1 MGMSEDLGDRE
12 NIGNASVVTR
22 SQTEETDFNNLG
34 ATSEEVRDSLR
45 EDVAQAFKTCSHQRE
60 RIVELERLLVAAQ
73 AGIVRRE
80 ENISVLTSA
89 SRYEFLSPEFLE
101 LMNEIGRY
109 GEEKYG
115 ADSFHARA
123 QTGDRSRGSL
133 LRTQKE
139 QILNH
144 ARQHITDYENGI
156 LHDHF
161 GTPEHQLAAVAF
173 NLLMEFYFSQGE

>member
-1 MGMSEDLGDRE
+1 MVRRK
-12 NIGNASVVTR
+12 SVGAAG
-22 SQTEETDFNNLG
+22 NLG

-45 EDVAQAFKTCSHQRE
+45 EDVALAFQTCNRQRA
-60 RIVELERLLVAAQ
+60 RIVELERELAA
-73 AGIVRRE
+73 RPKP
-80 ENISVLTSA
+80 
-89 SRYEFLSPEFLE
+89 YKFLNPDFLE

-123 QTGDRSRGSL
+123 KTGDHSRGSL

-161 GTPEHQLAAVAF
+161 DDLNHQLAAAAF

>member
-1 MGMSEDLGDRE
+1 MSFSAKRY
-12 NIGNASVVTR
+12 
-22 SQTEETDFNNLG
+22 
-34 ATSEEVRDSLR
+34 SEKHHEIAKAAKKVLFMWEMDKRYMADVRDRSKIQCCGVISR
-45 EDVAQAFKTCSHQRE
+45 EKAR
-60 RIVELERLLVAAQ
+60 RIWAIIQDRDEAEAKP
-73 AGIVRRE
+73 
-80 ENISVLTSA
+80 
-89 SRYEFLSPEFLE
+89 YEFLNSGFLE

-133 LRTQKE
+133 LRTRKE

-161 GTPEHQLAAVAF
+161 GDASHQLAAAAF